1 MFFSVNFS
9 WPAGSWVN
17 TVGLIVWNYF
27 TKLGYKVYWD
37 KEYQSIIK
45 WWNNNFINYIWKD
58 DVYLS
63 NKIDLFFAFND
74 EAIERNKN
82 VYNIKNIVK
91 VPQNPDY
98 FQNIVALSMFF
109 KWIWLKQE
117 DVEDI
122 IKTFFWDK
130 IKQEIWEK
138 NKKSIQFGFEQDID
152 FNYKF
157 EKLKESKNIFVDG
170 NYLTAEK
177 AVDEW
182 LEFYSA
188 YPMTPASTLIKY
200 ITKHKEVNFFQWEDE
215 IAVAMSMLGARFAGK
230 KAMCWTSWWGF
241 ALMSES
247 ISYAN
252 QAEIGG
258 IYVLS
263 QRAGPS
269 TWTPTFTEQADIL
282 YALNASFWDT
292 KPIVVYPWEY
302 ENIPKL
308 VNKVF
313 YWADKYQHP
322 IIFLLDKQ
330 VSESY
335 LSIDLDI
342 LKKWEKINI
351 DDIKY
356 NPENK
361 EKFAKIKEIENNTFL
376 RYSFSKSWISPYTYP
391 GIKNGEFIAS
401 SYEHTESGAT
411 TEDSKIKKLMTEK
424 RHKKMETFIKDEFN
438 EDFQWFTVYNENAK
452 KFFITMWIN
461 SLTLK
466 KYIKENTDYGLII
479 VEVLQPL
486 DLRLKEFIKEKNVE
500 EIIFVELNYSWQ
512 LEEIITSKLNLNCEN
527 IKISHIRKYE
537 NYPLFIEDIKF

>member
-63 NKIDLFFAFND
+63 NKIDLFFSFND

-157 EKLKESKNIFVDG
+157 EELEENKNNFVDG

-200 ITKHKEVNFFQWEDE
+200 ITKYKEVNFFQWEDE

>member
-130 IKQEIWEK
+130 INQEIWEK
-138 NKKSIQFGFEQDID
+138 NKKSIQFGFEQDIN

>member
-200 ITKHKEVNFFQWEDE
+200 ITKYKEVNFFQWEDE